1 MELLRAFRER
11 LAPVLGTVTLVIGVA
26 GVVFAPAFVADES
39 AASPGVQAQGSSA
52 AATPALRQ

>member
-52 AATPALRQ
+52 AATPTLRQ

>member
-1 MELLRAFRER
+1 

-26 GVVFAPAFVADES
+26 GVVFAPAFVGDES
-39 AASPGVQAQGSSA
+39 AASPGVQVQGSSA

>member
-26 GVVFAPAFVADES
+26 GVVFAPAFVGDES
-39 AASPGVQAQGSSA
+39 AASPGVQVQGSSA